1 MMKESAGPRD
11 GREWWLRLVLPATLL
26 VLAVA
31 VPYTL
36 YRWKAPPPTRE
47 GVDPRPLVD
56 VRMVKAAPASFEVVA
71 YGTVVP
77 KREVTVAAEVSGRV
91 LRISDECKAGRF
103 VSAGTL
109 LVEIDPARYQLEIQK
124 LASEAKQIDVDLA
137 QHDLERENTERLA
150 AIAEEDL
157 AIAQRELDRVEGLA
171 RLNSASAS
179 ERDQAVSAV
188 MRAKTAFQQLQN
200 SLRTWSQTRDRLLAQ
215 KELVE
220 TRLRLAK
227 LDLEKT
233 KVSAPIDGIVA
244 EEYVEQSAY
253 VQPGAALCRIEDRQS
268 VEVRCSL
275 KLDDLYWLAGS
286 MANGTAGRAELTES
300 IYRAP
305 RVPATVS
312 YRVAGK
318 TYQWTDAF
326 LARYEGTGV
335 DEKTRT
341 VPCRIEVPNPDK
353 VRSAGE
359 VPTLVRGMFVTVK
372 LLATPRLPL
381 LEIPAAAL
389 RPNNEVWVV
398 RDDAIRILRPRVARL
413 LDQRVLLYAEDA
425 GLTPGDLVVTSPLS
439 VAVDGMQVRMAS
451 RSAETAS
458 APPAAG
464 GASDEVRG
472 DPPSKEAQ
480 ADG

>member
-1 MMKESAGPRD
+1 MKESAGPRT
-11 GREWWLRLVLPATLL
+11 GAGWLLRLVLPTTLL

-31 VPYTL
+31 VPFTL
-36 YRWKAPPPTRE
+36 YLWKAPPPTRE
-47 GVDPRPLVD
+47 GADPRPLVD
-56 VRMVKAAPASFEVVA
+56 VRPVAAAPASFEIVA
-71 YGTVVP
+71 HGTVVP
-77 KREVTVAAEVSGRV
+77 KREVAVAAEVSGRV
-91 LRISDECKAGRF
+91 LRTSDECKAGRF
-103 VSAGTL
+103 VAAGTL
-109 LVEIDPARYQLEIQK
+109 LVEIDPTRYQLEIQK
-124 LASEAKQIDVDLA
+124 LLSEAKQIDVDLA

-150 AIAEEDL
+150 AIAEEDM

-188 MRAKTAFQQLQN
+188 MRTKTALQQLQN
-200 SLRTWSQTRDRLLAQ
+200 SLRLWGQTRDRLLAQ

-220 TRLRLAK
+220 TRLRIAK

-233 KVSAPIDGIVA
+233 KVVAPIDGVVA

-253 VQPGAALCRIEDRQS
+253 VQPGAALCRIEDREA

-275 KLDDLYWLAGS
+275 KLDDLYWLTGS
-286 MANGTAGRAELTES
+286 MANGTAGRGELGES

-341 VPCRIEVPNPDK
+341 VPCRVEVPHPDK
-353 VRSAGE
+353 ARSVGE

-381 LEIPAAAL
+381 VEIPAAAL

-398 RDDAIRILRPRVARL
+398 RDDAIRVLRPRVARL
-413 LDQRVLLYAEDA
+413 LDQRVLLYAEGADLA
-425 GLTPGDLVVTSPLS
+425 PGDLVVTSPLS
-439 VAVDGMQVRMAS
+439 VAVDGMKVRIQG
-451 RSAETAS
+451 RPAEPAS
-458 APPAAG
+458 ATSAVDGGPGEDSHASPP
-464 GASDEVRG
+464 D
-472 DPPSKEAQ
+472 DAQ